1 MVGAQPLVSDE
12 DGEDVTSA
20 PLRGWRVAEDKVAHL
35 YVEGRAVCGAP
46 YAPGAPKEA
55 LPASCQKCSDYV
67 ADKRRRR

>member
-12 DGEDVTSA
+12 DGEDVASA
-20 PLRGWRVAEDKVAHL
+20 PLRGWRVAEDKQAHL

-55 LPASCQKCSDYV
+55 LPASCTTSGNDVSCLS
-67 ADKRRRR
+67 